1 MLKKVILLMLVVL
14 VLFNCYQKEKRK
26 ILYYVNPMDPSIK
39 SDKPMKDP
47 MGMDYIPIYEDE
59 ANNEDKNENKY
70 HPDGYTAI
78 NIPYQKQ
85 QLIGVKL
92 GTVEKKEVK
101 ITINGYGRILHDPD
115 LYNLIQE
122 YYNALSHYNEVVTGS
137 KENISTSKLMLDSI
151 KSKLNIAG
159 FTEYGINEL
168 SKDKTIVNSLLT
180 NNSSSKIWALAFIL
194 ESDSIYITP
203 SMNVTVTLPS
213 LPDYNFNGKIISV
226 DPVLDKESRSVKI
239 RILFDSMGMRIPHD
253 TYLNVKIYIPM
264 GKKVVIDEDAI
275 FYTGTRNIVFVAKDE
290 GYFEPREVNIGRK
303 FDGFY
308 EVISGVNEN
317 EKVVT
322 SANFLIDSESQLKAS
337 LSQM

>member
-1 MLKKVILLMLVVL
+1 MLKKVILFILIVL
-14 VLFNCYQKEKRK
+14 VLFSCYQKEKRK

-39 SDKPMKDP
+39 SNKPMKDP
-47 MGMDYIPIYEDE
+47 MGMDYIPIYEDDINKE
-59 ANNEDKNENKY
+59 NKNEDKY
-70 HPDGYTAI
+70 YPDGYTTI

-122 YYNALSHYNEVVTGS
+122 YYNALSYYNEVITINK
-137 KENISTSKLMLDSI
+137 KENLSTSKLMLDSI
-151 KSKLNIAG
+151 KSKLKIAG
-159 FTEYGINEL
+159 FTEYWINEL

-180 NNSSSKIWALAFIL
+180 NDGTKIWAVAFIL

-203 SMNVTVTLPS
+203 SLNVTVTLPS
-213 LPDYNFNGKIISV
+213 LAGYSFNGSIISV
-226 DPVLDKESRSVKI
+226 DPILDKESRSVRI
-239 RILFDSMGMRIPHD
+239 RILFDSKGMKLLHD
-253 TYLNVKIYIPM
+253 AYINIEVYIPI
-264 GKKVVIDEDAI
+264 GKKLIIGEDAI

-303 FDGFY
+303 FGEFY
-308 EVISGVNEN
+308 EVISGVTEN
-317 EKVVT
+317 EKVVI